1 MIQIAA
7 TKLTIAENDGTP
19 ATLDIGLLEQNL
31 GNAFR
36 NLGYNDSWMAE
47 DISLSITEKIK
58 DSSATLVTR
67 GQIDTMV
74 NTILNALGYPD
85 VAAEYAKIIGI
96 SPFDAARKVMRP
108 WTLQEISELLS
119 RALPITQNQLE
130 KVTELCENAVSKL
143 DLHIIS
149 DKLILE
155 LATHIIAN
163 DNSSAQA
170 DPHDV
175 QSDIYAYWELHG
187 VSDQAKELV
196 TSGILHPLPPSQFLP
211 RARLAVSFSK
221 LAALYPDWWMPMSLN
236 ATIQKMAPFITEII
250 TAMHRELAALH
261 PLMADSLPHVIVQEC
276 RAIMEKEPNLW
287 KKKNREELLAFLE
300 NTLYDSIA
308 PKLPFAFNLSIK

>member
-7 TKLTIAENDGTP
+7 AKLTIAENDGTP

-36 NLGYNDSWMAE
+36 NLSYNDSWMAE
-47 DISLSITEKIK
+47 DISLSIIEKIK
-58 DSSATLVTR
+58 DSDSKLVTR
-67 GQIDTMV
+67 SQIDTMV

-85 VAAEYAKIIGI
+85 VAAEYAKIIGA

-108 WTLQEISELLS
+108 WTLQEISDLLS
-119 RALPITQNQLE
+119 RSLPITKSQLE
-130 KVTELCENAVSKL
+130 KVTELCEKAVSKL
-143 DLHIIS
+143 DLHVIS

-163 DNSSAQA
+163 DNTSAA
-170 DPHDV
+170 DM
-175 QSDIYAYWELHG
+175 QEEKNDIYAYWEMQG
-187 VSDQAKELV
+187 VSDQARELV

-250 TAMHRELAALH
+250 IAMRKELAALH
-261 PLMADSLPHVIVQEC
+261 PLMADSLPHIIVQEC

-287 KKKNREELLAFLE
+287 KKKNREELLTFLE
-300 NTLYDSIA
+300 STLYDSIA
-308 PKLPFAFNLSIK
+308 PQLPFAFNLSIK